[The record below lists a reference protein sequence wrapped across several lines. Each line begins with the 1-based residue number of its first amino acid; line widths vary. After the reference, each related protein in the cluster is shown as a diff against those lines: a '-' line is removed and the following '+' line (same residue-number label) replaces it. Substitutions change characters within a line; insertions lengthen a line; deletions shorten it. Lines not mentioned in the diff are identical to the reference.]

1 MKLKLSMCSL
11 VVSCLMMPSLVLAD
25 DAPPRLSTLSAPL
38 AIDFSEERHITPVGQ
53 YGQTLVR
60 HLQLKAGT
68 QIPTH
73 AAPTRA
79 LVIVL
84 NGRGHFDFSG
94 EIIPLHERQVL
105 HMQPGEPHAVIAETD
120 LELLVVRLPEEVAE
134 N

>member
-1 MKLKLSMCSL
+1 MKVFIRSL
-11 VVSCLMMPSLVLAD
+11 LLSCLIMPALVLAD
-25 DAPPRLSTLSAPL
+25 DIAPRLSTLAAPL
-38 AIDFSEERHITPVGQ
+38 AADFSEERNITPVGQ

-68 QIPTH
+68 QIPSH

-84 NGRGHFDFSG
+84 NGHGHFDFSG

-105 HMQPGEPHAVIAETD
+105 HMQPGEPHAVIAETN